1 MKKAISLLLC
11 VVLIASSCGIVS
23 AAAKKDDTPLV
34 FVPGFLQPDMYIE
47 DGGEREYLWPPMA
60 KNIVNRMKDDMPNFI
75 LSIFG
80 LLLGDVEGFGYTLG
94 TGAYAVAEKMR
105 CNPDG
110 SSVYPV
116 QHYSNAPEQA
126 NAEAQIKLYENYE
139 IKTLLFKDYLEY
151 IQQNNL
157 ADLKNVFVFNYDSRF
172 DSITLAEELDSFIND
187 VKEYTGSKKVNV
199 LGLSYGGLI
208 VATYLYYHMDEKAVD
223 KAVLSVPALG
233 GTNFGEKLFRQE
245 ADLPLDDLID
255 FVESVLGT
263 GTEIS
268 TALESKDGD
277 FLNRVLNSASGGML
291 DVVKYWGSVWSL
303 STPEIY
309 ESLKKDFLDPVAN
322 KEIIKAN
329 DIIHNEI
336 MPSMRE
342 TFERCRSLG
351 TEVSIVA
358 GCGSTL
364 CLGGDDNG
372 DILLPTNAVTGA
384 KCAKLGERFADGYTQ
399 VGTVCNNS
407 AHNHVSPSMEIDAS
421 CAFLPENTWF
431 IDKQYHAMF
440 SSEEYATSLIS
451 KLLFTDELSDVH
463 SDPNYPQFEY
473 SNNPHRGV
481 RAKFNNSLSGYIA
494 SGDTALLVENLFPKA
509 AVKVVSVIADGIE
522 LDFSAGQSE
531 IINPGESVAIPFKG
545 EIPKVSATNVEITVN
560 YVKIGVPG
568 LVTSV
573 VYDFMID
580 NGEPPAY
587 GGGCVKADNES
598 MLQKFLPDIVYNILA
613 KTALRR
619 DAECVFDTFM
629 KLVGAA

>member
-11 VVLIASSCGIVS
+11 VVLVASNCGIVS

-34 FVPGFLQPDMYIE
+34 FVPGFLQPFLFVEE
-47 DGGEREYLWPPMA
+47 DGERDYLWLMRQEKIDNQIKADLP
-60 KNIVNRMKDDMPNFI
+60 NII
-75 LSIFG
+75 LSFFG
-80 LLLGDVEGFGYTLG
+80 FLLGDSEGFGRTLG
-94 TGAYAVAEKMR
+94 KGSSVIADKMK
-105 CNPDG
+105 CNSDG

-116 QHYSNAPEQA
+116 QHFSNDPEQSSV
-126 NAEAQIKLYENYE
+126 EAQLKYFEEVGISKIYY
-139 IKTLLFKDYLEY
+139 KEY
-151 IQQNNL
+151 MEYVRQNNL
-157 ADLKNVFVFNYDSRF
+157 ADLSNIFIFDYDSRL
-172 DSITLAEELDSFIND
+172 DAITLAEELDGFIKD
-187 VKEYTGSKKVNV
+187 VKEYTGSEKVN
-199 LGLSYGGLI
+199 LFGLSYGGLI
-208 VATYLYYHMDEKAVD
+208 VATYLYYHMDEKAVN
-223 KAVLSVPALG
+223 KTVLSVPALG
-233 GTNFGEKLFRQE
+233 GTEFADRFLRENI
-245 ADLPLDDLID
+245 DLPIDEILD
-255 FVESVLGT
+255 FGESVLGME
-263 GTEIS
+263 TEFG
-268 TALESKDGD
+268 AAVESVDIN
-277 FLNRVLNSASGGML
+277 FQNQILNSAIDEILYISR
-291 DVVKYWGSVWSL
+291 YWGSVWSMAA
-303 STPEIY
+303 PEDY
-309 ESLKKDFLDPVAN
+309 EGLKNDFLDPVVG
-322 KEIIKAN
+322 KELIRKG
-329 DIIHNEI
+329 DIIHYEI
-336 MPSMRE
+336 MPSMHE

-358 GCGSTL
+358 GCGCKS
-364 CLGGDDNG
+364 CVGGDKNS

-399 VGTVCNNS
+399 VGTVCKNS
-407 AHNHVSPSMEIDAS
+407 AHNHVSPSMEIDAP

-451 KLLFTDELSDVH
+451 KLLFTDELADVH
-463 SDPNYPQFEY
+463 SAPDYPQFEY

-481 RAKFNNSLSGYIA
+481 RAKFNNSLSGYIT
-494 SGDTALLVENLFPKA
+494 SEDTALLVENLFTEA
-509 AVKVVSVIADGIE
+509 DVKVVSVIADGIE

-598 MLQKFLPDIVYNILA
+598 LLQKFLPDIVYKILA

>member
-1 MKKAISLLLC
+1 M
-11 VVLIASSCGIVS
+11 V
-23 AAAKKDDTPLV
+23 
-34 FVPGFLQPDMYIE
+34 
-47 DGGEREYLWPPMA
+47 
-60 KNIVNRMKDDMPNFI
+60 
-75 LSIFG
+75 
-80 LLLGDVEGFGYTLG
+80 
-94 TGAYAVAEKMR
+94 
-105 CNPDG
+105 
-110 SSVYPV
+110 
-116 QHYSNAPEQA
+116 
-126 NAEAQIKLYENYE
+126 
-139 IKTLLFKDYLEY
+139 
-151 IQQNNL
+151 
-157 ADLKNVFVFNYDSRF
+157 
-172 DSITLAEELDSFIND
+172 
-187 VKEYTGSKKVNV
+187 
-199 LGLSYGGLI
+199 
-208 VATYLYYHMDEKAVD
+208 
-223 KAVLSVPALG
+223 
-233 GTNFGEKLFRQE
+233 
-245 ADLPLDDLID
+245 
-255 FVESVLGT
+255 
-263 GTEIS
+263 
-268 TALESKDGD
+268 
-277 FLNRVLNSASGGML
+277 

-309 ESLKKDFLDPVAN
+309 ESLKKDFLDPVAS

-329 DIIHNEI
+329 DIIHKEI

-372 DILLPTNAVTGA
+372 DILLPTYAVTGA
-384 KCAKLGERFADGYTQ
+384 KCAKLGERFADGYKQ
-399 VGTVCNNS
+399 VGTVCKNS

-494 SGDTALLVENLFPKA
+494 SGDTALLVENLYPKA

-531 IINPGESVAIPFKG
+531 IIKPGESVAIPFKG
-545 EIPKVSATNVEITVN
+545 DIPKVSATNVEITVN

-580 NGEPPAY
+580 NGEPPAH
-587 GGGCVKADNES
+587 GGGCVKTDNES
-598 MLQKFLPDIVYNILA
+598 LLQKFLPEFIYNILA

-629 KLVGAA
+629 ELVGAA